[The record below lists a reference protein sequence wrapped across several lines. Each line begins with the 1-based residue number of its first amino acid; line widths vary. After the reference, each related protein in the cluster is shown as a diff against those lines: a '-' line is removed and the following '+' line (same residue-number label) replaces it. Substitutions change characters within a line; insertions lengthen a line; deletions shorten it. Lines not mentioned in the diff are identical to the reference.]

1 MSTTDDLLAQ
11 AGYLT
16 EFDKE
21 VIAEVNKAREN
32 PAAYAEI
39 LAAMRPSYNGQEGVA
54 ALDEA
59 IAFLRAASPL
69 PPLQPSPG
77 MSMAATDH
85 VNDTGPKGISG
96 HDGSDGS
103 SSFERLDRYGD
114 RSGYVGENI
123 SYGMNSPQDVAAQLI
138 IDDGVPSRGHREN
151 IFNPQYQ
158 FIGVDTGSHAQY
170 QTMTVLNFAG
180 QYTEDASVN
189 PMQPPPVEQI
199 PEIPQVSPPEVLAP
213 QPPIPQPPIPPIPQ
227 PPEPLQPPTP
237 GQGQEPDP
245 TEGMP
250 VSPPR
255 GEVMPEFRRQSF
267 AGITEPANQSAVFA
281 DFSTANDAM
290 QLGPEISRQNPG
302 GVRAFD
308 GDDLIVGSS
317 DRDIVNGNKGSDS
330 LQGAGGDDY
339 LRGGQ
344 DNDSM
349 EGNDGNDIVNGNK
362 GEDVVDG
369 GAGDDLV
376 RGGQGND
383 LLIGGD
389 GDDVLIGDFGTDTL
403 TGGNG
408 ADKFI
413 IRADTAAGQTSA
425 SLADLITDFGT
436 GDEIV
441 IVGTQETIQLVA
453 SGSDTLIQLSGGDIL
468 ALVANVTPENLQ
480 GSILAAGSGDG
491 GMSIG

>member
-16 EFDKE
+16 EFDKQ
-21 VIAEVNKAREN
+21 VIAEVNKARQN
-32 PAAYAEI
+32 PAAYAEV

-85 VNDTGPKGISG
+85 VNDTGPKGIVS
-96 HDGSDGS
+96 HDGTDGS
-103 SSFERLDRYGD
+103 SIRERIDRYGD
-114 RSGYVGENI
+114 GGGYAGENI

-180 QYTEDASVN
+180 QYTEDASVT
-189 PMQPPPVEQI
+189 PVQPPPIGDPI
-199 PEIPQVSPPEVLAP
+199 PE
-213 QPPIPQPPIPPIPQ
+213 PIGLTLQ
-227 PPEPLQPPTP
+227 PPEPPV
-237 GQGQEPDP
+237 
-245 TEGMP
+245 P

-255 GEVMPEFRRQSF
+255 GEVMPEFRRQNW
-267 AGITEPANQSAVFA
+267 AGITEPANQSFVFA
-281 DFSTANDAM
+281 DFSTGNDAM
-290 QLGPEISRQNPG
+290 ELTPETSRQNPG

-308 GDDLIVGSS
+308 GDDLIVGSI
-317 DRDIVNGNKGSDS
+317 DRDIVNGNRGNDS
-330 LQGAGGDDY
+330 IQGGEGDDY

-344 DNDSM
+344 DNDSI
-349 EGNDGNDIVNGNK
+349 EGNGGNDIVNGNK
-362 GEDVVDG
+362 GEDIVDG

-389 GDDVLIGDFGTDTL
+389 GDDVLIGDFGTDSL
-403 TGGNG
+403 TGGAG

-413 IRADTAAGQTSA
+413 IRADTAAGQTNVN
-425 SLADLITDFGT
+425 LADRITDFGT

-441 IVGTQETIQLVA
+441 IVGNQEQIQLVA
-453 SGSDTLIQLSGGDIL
+453 SGSDTVIQLSGGDIV
-468 ALVANVTPENLQ
+468 ALVANVTPENLP
-480 GSILAAGSGDG
+480 GSILAAFGGDG
-491 GMSIG
+491 GMTIG

>member
-1 MSTTDDLLAQ
+1 MSTTDDLVAQ

-21 VIAEVNKAREN
+21 VIAEVNKARQN
-32 PAAYAEI
+32 PAAYAEV
-39 LAAMRPSYNGQEGVA
+39 LAAMRPSYNGIEGVA

-85 VNDTGPKGISG
+85 VNDTGPKGIIG
-96 HDGSDGS
+96 HNGTDGS
-103 SSFERLDRYGD
+103 SIGQRIDRYGD
-114 RSGYVGENI
+114 RSGYAGENI

-180 QYTEDASVN
+180 QYTEDASVTSLQN
-189 PMQPPPVEQI
+189 QDPEDQEDSTGPISFVPM
-199 PEIPQVSPPEVLAP
+199 S
-213 QPPIPQPPIPPIPQ
+213 
-227 PPEPLQPPTP
+227 
-237 GQGQEPDP
+237 GN
-245 TEGMP
+245 
-250 VSPPR
+250 
-255 GEVMPEFRRQSF
+255 VMPEFRRQNF
-267 AGITEPANQSAVFA
+267 AGITEPANQSFVFA
-281 DFSTANDAM
+281 DFSTGNDAM
-290 QLGPEISRQNPG
+290 ELTPETSRQNPG

-308 GDDLIVGSS
+308 GDDLIVGSI
-317 DRDIVNGNKGSDS
+317 DRDIVNGNRGNDNI
-330 LQGAGGDDY
+330 QGGEGDDY

-344 DNDSM
+344 DNDSV
-349 EGNDGNDIVNGNK
+349 EGNGGNDILNGNK
-362 GEDVVDG
+362 GEDIVDG

-389 GDDVLIGDFGTDTL
+389 GDDVLIGDFGTDSL

-425 SLADLITDFGT
+425 SLADRITDFGM

-441 IVGTQETIQLVA
+441 IVGNQEPIQLVA
-453 SGSDTLIQLSGGDIL
+453 RGSDTVIQLSGGDIL
-468 ALVANVTPENLQ
+468 ALVAGVTPENLP
-480 GSILAAGSGDG
+480 GSILAAGGGDG

>member
-16 EFDKE
+16 KFDKE
-21 VIAEVNKAREN
+21 VIAEVNKARQN

-39 LAAMRPSYNGQEGVA
+39 LAARRPSYNGQEGVG

-85 VNDTGPKGISG
+85 VNDTGPKGITG

-103 SSFERLDRYGD
+103 SSFERIDRYGD

-123 SYGMNSPQDVAAQLI
+123 SYGMNSAQDVVAQLI

-180 QYTEDASVN
+180 QYTEDASVT
-189 PMQPPPVEQI
+189 PVQPPPVEPKPI
-199 PEIPQVSPPEVLAP
+199 SPDPEQGSDPE
-213 QPPIPQPPIPPIPQ
+213 
-227 PPEPLQPPTP
+227 
-237 GQGQEPDP
+237 P

-267 AGITEPANQSAVFA
+267 AGITEPANQSFVFA
-281 DFSTANDAM
+281 DFSTGNDAM
-290 QLGPEISRQNPG
+290 ELTPEMSRQNPG

-317 DRDIVNGNKGSDS
+317 DRDIVNGNRGNDNI
-330 LQGAGGDDY
+330 QGAQGDDY

-344 DNDSM
+344 DNDSV

-362 GEDVVDG
+362 GDDVVDG

-389 GDDVLIGDFGTDTL
+389 GDDVLIGDFGTDSL

-413 IRADTAAGQTSA
+413 IRADTAVGQTSA

-441 IVGTQETIQLVA
+441 IVGNQEPIQLVA
-453 SGSDTLIQLSGGDIL
+453 SGSDMLIQLSGGDI
-468 ALVANVTPENLQ
+468 VAVVAGVTPENLQ
-480 GSILAAGSGDG
+480 GSILTAGGGDG
-491 GMSIG
+491 GMTIG